1 MSEILYNTPIEK
13 YVING
18 KSIDVKRDDLQGN
31 GKDLPPWGKLA
42 AIEMILRSGE
52 IDKSIPLIQLSVRGS
67 FSGWAFAALGT
78 KHGYKIKIAYPNSKN
93 FPVETIN
100 KWKMF
105 DVELIPLRPNMS
117 SVVLGQMKNYA
128 KGNYFQYIPYGFEV
142 PTYIDYWEK
151 KLVTYDY
158 DTLVVCAGTPVTCL
172 GMIKGFR
179 GREIHLVATSKEKT
193 VLRQLSKYKIEDDRV
208 QIHTSPFDF
217 YDEMKEHPA
226 PFNCNRY
233 WDRKVWHFI
242 ENNTEKLRGNT
253 LFWNLGGD

>member
-1 MSEILYNTPIEK
+1 M
-13 YVING
+13 
-18 KSIDVKRDDLQGN
+18 
-31 GKDLPPWGKLA
+31 
-42 AIEMILRSGE
+42 
-52 IDKSIPLIQLSVRGS
+52 
-67 FSGWAFAALGT
+67 
-78 KHGYKIKIAYPNSKN
+78 
-93 FPVETIN
+93 
-100 KWKMF
+100 
-105 DVELIPLRPNMS
+105 
-117 SVVLGQMKNYA
+117 
-128 KGNYFQYIPYGFEV
+128 
-142 PTYIDYWEK
+142 
-151 KLVTYDY
+151 TYDY

-253 LFWNLGGD
+253 LFWNVIFIIGEKKCLFVVKQPPIQPSCQLIHVVLIANVTKKKNY